1 MLKTLSH
8 SYENV
13 VDLKFGK
20 FKNILYI
27 CIMKKLINW
36 VKQFF
41 KDVWLGIDI
50 ANKNYLDGKSQW
62 GKF

>member
-1 MLKTLSH
+1 M
-8 SYENV
+8 
-13 VDLKFGK
+13 DLKFGK